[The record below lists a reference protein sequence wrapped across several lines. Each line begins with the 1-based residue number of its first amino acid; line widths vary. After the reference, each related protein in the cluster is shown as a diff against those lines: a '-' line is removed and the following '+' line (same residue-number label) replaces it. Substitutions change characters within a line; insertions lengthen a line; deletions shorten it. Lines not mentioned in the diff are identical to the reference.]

1 VVEAYISSI
10 EQLLS
15 NGERLKRE
23 QVQYGILEAIIEA
36 AFLWKFS
43 PAVKEGRPV
52 RTQRTEL
59 FLFGL

>member
-1 VVEAYISSI
+1 V
-10 EQLLS
+10 
-15 NGERLKRE
+15 
-23 QVQYGILEAIIEA
+23 EAIIEA
-36 AFLWKFS
+36 AFLWEFS